1 MGRFFGYA
9 RVSTREQ
16 ILDLQLDA
24 LMKFGVDKNDIHVD
38 TISGAT
44 TERPGLDDVL
54 SAMQEGD
61 TLVVWRLD
69 RLGRSLKHLV
79 SIITDL
85 EERGIAFKSIQDGAI
100 DTSSASGKL
109 VFSIFAALA
118 EFERNLIRERT
129 KAGLE
134 SARARGRLGGRPK
147 RTLDDAKVKMARSL
161 YKAGDL
167 SIDEICSEL
176 GISKS
181 TLYRWIKL

>member
-1 MGRFFGYA
+1 MCRFLGYA

-24 LMKFGVDKNDIHVD
+24 LMKFGVEKHNIHID
-38 TISGAT
+38 TISGST
-44 TERPGLDDVL
+44 IERPGLDAVL
-54 SAMQEGD
+54 DKLEEGD

-69 RLGRSLKHLV
+69 RLGRSLTHLV
-79 SIITDL
+79 GIISEL
-85 EERGIAFKSIQDGAI
+85 EDRGVAFKSIQDGAI

-134 SARARGRLGGRPK
+134 SARARGRLGGRPTK
-147 RTLDDAKVKMARSL
+147 TSDDSRVKMACSL
-161 YKAGDL
+161 YNAGDL
-167 SIDEICSEL
+167 SVDEICNEV
-176 GISKS
+176 GISKA
-181 TLYRWIKL
+181 TLYRWLKL